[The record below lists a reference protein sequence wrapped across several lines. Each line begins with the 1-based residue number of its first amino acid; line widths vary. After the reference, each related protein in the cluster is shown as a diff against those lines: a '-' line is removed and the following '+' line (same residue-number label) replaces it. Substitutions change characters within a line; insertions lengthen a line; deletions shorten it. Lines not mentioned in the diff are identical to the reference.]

1 MADVITRLR
10 IESGEYDSKIK
21 RATQGLLQMEQE
33 CRKVGGTLS
42 TLEKDQKEFVRSL
55 GQMQTVSQSA
65 RGKVA
70 ELSAAYTELRVQYN
84 RLTDAEKKG
93 DFGKALSSSLSQL
106 KTRITEGKNEL
117 ESINQELGN
126 TKTSAIDAKSVI
138 QELGSRFGVSSDLLS
153 SLTTGTVAY
162 TAAIGAAATAVA
174 AATKQWADYNA
185 ELARQDQVTTVTT
198 GLKGDDAER
207 MTSSMRALSRT
218 YDVDFR
224 DAVNAANTLMTQFGK
239 SGDEAIQLLRDGMQG
254 MIQGDGPKMLSM
266 IQQYAPAF
274 RDAGVSASQLI
285 AVIQNSEGGI
295 FTDQNMNA
303 IVMGIKN
310 IRLMT
315 KATSDALAKLGIDG
329 QDMTK
334 KLNDGTMTIFDA
346 LKQVM
351 GALQNVGSGSQA
363 AGEIMQTVF
372 GRTGYQAGTNLG
384 KAIETLNTNL
394 EQTKKQTGEV
404 GESFVKLQQAN
415 ERLEVAIR
423 ECFGYDGYQQLAQG
437 IKTQLVTALAS
448 TLELTMKIKDSWVGD
463 VAGGIFEK
471 MTDAALRLM
480 GPLGGV
486 LATLKE
492 IAGIGGNGGG
502 TTPSNPEVDKML
514 KYIGEGGTR
523 QERQRRYG
531 QQINSINR
539 QIDSLG
545 QERTRVDADGST
557 SYYKLSPAKQKQYRE
572 ALERQKTDLQSRAIS
587 VIIGSQQESPGTPV
601 IKPIKTDK
609 SVKKTKQEKE
619 QTELQQNQ
627 TKINTLTQQYVD
639 INAEASRA
647 GKPLT
652 DEQKKQTEEIQK
664 QIEELKERNGLLNR
678 FAEQAQGRLLSN
690 DDIKRKAEIDMQVNT
705 KQIEDLRR
713 QLTEIEGVTINPK
726 SVTITATDEA
736 LPKLRE
742 IEGIT
747 IDDKTMTVTAET
759 ADALRA
765 LQGIDGVTIDPKTID
780 VNANTSEAQQ
790 KIDELKAKIA
800 ELEDKNINIQAF
812 VESIGKP
819 LGEGLNNTPGTLL
832 KAPDTTIP
840 RGGLQLDDKAM
851 RAVTK
856 DIYKN
861 SQKEQNKNLTKE
873 QSIEGMSDLIGGV
886 NSVFG
891 GLQQMGIE
899 IPQEIQ
905 SVTGVLNGIL
915 TVVTGIES
923 IITVGQFLGIFHNGG
938 VVPAFANGGVIDSG
952 HSPAFLSFSKAAP
965 AFATGG
971 TVEAGHAPD
980 FISFSK
986 VAPSFATGGV
996 VPQTI
1001 TSLPKFNEGGT
1012 VEAGHAPDFL
1022 SFSKAMP
1029 KFATGGT
1036 IPHANSGYFVG
1047 GTHFSGDVTPIM
1059 ANAGELVL
1067 NKAQQGNL
1075 ANQLQ
1080 GGGIGDL
1087 NLTATIKG
1095 EQIRLVLNNNGRRTG
1110 RGEYVQS
1117 RNVR

>member
-117 ESINQELGN
+117 DSISRELGN
-126 TKTSAIDAKSVI
+126 VKASSLDAKSVI
-138 QELGSRFGVSSDLLS
+138 QELGSRFGVSSDLLG

-224 DAVNAANTLMTQFGK
+224 EAVNAANTLMTQFGK

-274 RDAGVSASQLI
+274 RDAGISASQLI

-329 QDMTK
+329 QKMSQQ
-334 KLNDGTMTIFDA
+334 LSDGSLTIFDA
-346 LKQVM
+346 LKQVATAIQ
-351 GALQNVGSGSQA
+351 GVDSNSKA
-363 AGEIMQTVF
+363 AGEVMQQVF
-372 GRTGYQAGTNLG
+372 GRQGAMAGTKLG
-384 KAIETLNTNL
+384 EAIASLNTDL

-448 TLELTMKIKDSWVGD
+448 TLELTMKIKDSWAGD

-480 GPLGGV
+480 GPLGSV

-502 TTPSNPEVDKML
+502 ITPSNPEVDKML

-557 SYYKLSPAKQKQYRE
+557 TFYKLSQDDQQKYRA
-572 ALERQKTDLQSRAIS
+572 ALERQKADLQRRAAS
-587 VIIGSQQESPGTPV
+587 AIIGSQPGVAASPITH
-601 IKPIKTDK
+601 IIPIKTGGKGGKDT
-609 SVKKTKQEKE
+609 KTE

-627 TKINTLTQQYVD
+627 SKINALTQEYVKLGD
-639 INAEASRA
+639 ES
-647 GKPLT
+647 T
-652 DEQKKQTEEIQK
+652 DAARERQAEIQK
-664 QIEELKERNGLLNR
+664 EIELLQQRNGLLGLR
-678 FAEQAQGRLLSN
+678 VEQAQGRLTLGAGDFQRDGLS
-690 DDIKRKAEIDMQVNT
+690 
-705 KQIEDLRR
+705 
-713 QLTEIEGVTINPK
+713 
-726 SVTITATDEA
+726 
-736 LPKLRE
+736 
-742 IEGIT
+742 
-747 IDDKTMTVTAET
+747 
-759 ADALRA
+759 
-765 LQGIDGVTIDPKTID
+765 
-780 VNANTSEAQQ
+780 
-790 KIDELKAKIA
+790 
-800 ELEDKNINIQAF
+800 
-812 VESIGKP
+812 
-819 LGEGLNNTPGTLL
+819 NTPGTLL
-832 KAPDTTIP
+832 KAQDTTIP
-840 RGGLQLDDKAM
+840 SGGLLLDDKAM
-851 RAVTK
+851 KAVTK
-856 DIYKN
+856 NLEKQQKKN
-861 SQKEQNKNLTKE
+861 EKKDEKKEVSLSRE
-873 QSIEGMSDLIGGV
+873 VGEIAGGV
-886 NSVFG
+886 SGMFS
-891 GLQQMGIE
+891 GLQQLGIE
-899 IPQEIQ
+899 LPEGLQ
-905 SVTGVLNGIL
+905 GVLNGITGVTQVL
-915 TVVTGIES
+915 TSIMTIVSAIQTITAADS
-923 IITVGQFLGIFHNGG
+923 II
-938 VVPAFANGGVIDSG
+938 PFANGGVVR
-952 HSPAFLSFSKAAP
+952 AA
-965 AFATGG
+965 
-971 TVEAGHAPD
+971 
-980 FISFSK
+980 
-986 VAPSFATGGV
+986 GGV
-996 VPQTI
+996 V
-1001 TSLPKFNEGGT
+1001 
-1012 VEAGHAPDFL
+1012 AGN
-1022 SFSKAMP
+1022 
-1029 KFATGGT
+1029 T
-1036 IPHANSGYFVG
+1036 Y
-1047 GTHFSGDVTPIM
+1047 SGDQIP
-1059 ANAGELVL
+1059 ALLNAGEVVL
-1067 NKAQQGNL
+1067 NRAQVGNL
-1075 ANQLQ
+1075 YSQMQ
-1080 GGGIGDL
+1080 GGGMQNL

-1117 RNVR
+1117 SNRV

>member
-1 MADVITRLR
+1 MADVITRLK

-117 ESINQELGN
+117 DSISRELGSV
-126 TKTSAIDAKSVI
+126 KTSTIDTNSVI
-138 QELGSRFGVSSDLLS
+138 QELGSRFGVSSDLLG

-274 RDAGVSASQLI
+274 RDAGISASQLI

-329 QDMTK
+329 QKMSQQ
-334 KLNDGTMTIFDA
+334 LSNGSLTIFDA
-346 LKQVM
+346 LKQVATAIQ
-351 GALQNVGSGSQA
+351 GVGSSSKA
-363 AGEIMQTVF
+363 AGEVMQQVF
-372 GRTGYQAGTNLG
+372 GRQGAMAGTKLG
-384 KAIETLNTNL
+384 EAIATLNTDL

-448 TLELTMKIKDSWVGD
+448 TLEMTMKIKDSWAGD

-480 GPLGGV
+480 GPLGSV

-502 TTPSNPEVDKML
+502 NTPSNPEVDKML

-545 QERTRVDADGST
+545 QERTRVNADGST
-557 SYYKLSPAKQKQYRE
+557 TFYKLSPDDQQKYRA
-572 ALERQKTDLQSRAIS
+572 ALERQKADLQRRATS
-587 VIIGSQQESPGTPV
+587 AIIGSQPGVAASPIT
-601 IKPIKTDK
+601 PIKTGGKGGKDT
-609 SVKKTKQEKE
+609 KTE
-619 QTELQQNQ
+619 QTELQKNQ
-627 TKINTLTQQYVD
+627 SKINELTQQFVD

-652 DEQKKQTEEIQK
+652 EEQKKQTEEIQK
-664 QIEELKERNGLLNR
+664 QIEALKQRNGLLGL
-678 FAEQAQGRLLSN
+678 FAERAQGRLMLGAG
-690 DDIKRKAEIDMQVNT
+690 DF
-705 KQIEDLRR
+705 
-713 QLTEIEGVTINPK
+713 
-726 SVTITATDEA
+726 
-736 LPKLRE
+736 
-742 IEGIT
+742 
-747 IDDKTMTVTAET
+747 
-759 ADALRA
+759 
-765 LQGIDGVTIDPKTID
+765 
-780 VNANTSEAQQ
+780 Q
-790 KIDELKAKIA
+790 KD
-800 ELEDKNINIQAF
+800 
-812 VESIGKP
+812 
-819 LGEGLNNTPGTLL
+819 GLNKTPGTLL
-832 KAPDTTIP
+832 KAPTTAVYEDGVMTEKAVP
-840 RGGLQLDDKAM
+840 SGGLQLDDKAM
-851 RAVTK
+851 KAVQ
-856 DIYKN
+856 KN
-861 SQKEQNKNLTKE
+861 IDSSLPKAEKKESPMDSSKKMLNAISQLT
-873 QSIEGMSDLIGGV
+873 
-886 NSVFG
+886 G

-899 IPQEIQ
+899 LPSEIQ
-905 SVTGVLNGIL
+905 GVIGVIQGAMQVIEAVNTIIGVTQTTAL
-915 TVVTGIES
+915 TANTAAMVSLEAALWANTATSLIP
-923 IITVGQFLGIFHNGG
+923 FANGG

-952 HSPAFLSFSKAAP
+952 HSPS
-965 AFATGG
+965 
-971 TVEAGHAPD
+971 
-980 FISFSK
+980 
-986 VAPSFATGGV
+986 
-996 VPQTI
+996 
-1001 TSLPKFNEGGT
+1001 
-1012 VEAGHAPDFL
+1012 FL

-1067 NKAQQGNL
+1067 NKAQQGVL
-1075 ANQLQ
+1075 ASQLQ
-1080 GGGIGDL
+1080 GSGMQNL

-1117 RNVR
+1117 SNRV